1 MNQRGIS
8 PRTTSLLLMAAA
20 VALALWA
27 GAQFFDLADDMRE
40 GDTYRVDRA
49 ILMWFETHRTPALT
63 HIFYS
68 LTALGSSAVLTI
80 LTLGTCVAMLLAGE
94 RRFAWT
100 LLVVMAGTPVLS
112 QAMKRIY
119 ARERP
124 DVVPHLETVSDPSF
138 PSGHTVASIAFFVT
152 IALLVAAYTPQRLL
166 RSFLIAYALLIAA
179 LVALSRVYL
188 GVHYPSDVVG
198 GALLGTTWAL
208 ICVIGDRLLRQ
219 RDTLHN
225 DRRRSLTKR

>member
-1 MNQRGIS
+1 
-8 PRTTSLLLMAAA
+8 MAAA

-138 PSGHTVASIAFFVT
+138 PSGHTVSSIAFFVT
-152 IALLVAAYTPQRLL
+152 IALLVAAYTRQRLL
-166 RSFLIAYALLIAA
+166 RGISH
-179 LVALSRVYL
+179 LVRAVDRGSGRAFSRLSRR
-188 GVHYPSDVVG
+188 
-198 GALLGTTWAL
+198 ALPE
-208 ICVIGDRLLRQ
+208 
-219 RDTLHN
+219 
-225 DRRRSLTKR
+225 RRRRRRPARNYVGADLRDR